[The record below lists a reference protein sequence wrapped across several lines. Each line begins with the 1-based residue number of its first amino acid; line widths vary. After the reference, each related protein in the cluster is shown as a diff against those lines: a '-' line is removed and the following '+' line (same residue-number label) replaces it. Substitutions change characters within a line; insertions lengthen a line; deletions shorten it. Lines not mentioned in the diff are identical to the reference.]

1 MAGQPFGEERMEP
14 AVWQFGDDGLDG
26 RPFDAVAQESMADVD
41 EVGFAKRLG
50 HVVIRSP
57 QPVVFGDQ
65 RL

>member
-1 MAGQPFGEERMEP
+1 MEP
-14 AVWQFGDDGLDG
+14 AVWQFGDDGLGG

>member
-1 MAGQPFGEERMEP
+1 
-14 AVWQFGDDGLDG
+14 
-26 RPFDAVAQESMADVD
+26 MADVD